1 MCCCIARDEVEVL
14 WSRSKNW
21 FFQEL
26 VFSLEVADFKVNMI
40 SSQELNV
47 SVSFQSYFS
56 GSTCLR
62 VFGNRCKVLD
72 SKTFQSQLLSKVF
85 PSPKIFGFR
94 FGRFAMVFS
103 IQNSRFKWVKK
114 FRWLNLFYP
123 KISARAQCWCCAAG
137 ARNTSS
143 CCRHWIWD

>member
-1 MCCCIARDEVEVL
+1 MTSEQFEPTTAKILSLNQTWTNIDCGNEKIKVSSHLWRCVAVLHEMKLKFFEVV
-14 WSRSKNW
+14 RRID

-103 IQNSRFKWVKK
+103 IQNSRFK
-114 FRWLNLFYP
+114 
-123 KISARAQCWCCAAG
+123 
-137 ARNTSS
+137 
-143 CCRHWIWD
+143 